1 MNSGFRT
8 IVIALLGCG
17 VVAGAASAQTNY
29 FFRPVTLPAGAPP
42 LPGGPGLDGNWF
54 TETDGDPN
62 SSGGTNWYDINGQNF
77 IPAFDFGSGERAF
90 IENGGTATVNSAGP
104 YSPGQI
110 VMGSATGTSG
120 TLEIQS
126 GGVIA
131 SRIGGGVNGNI
142 TVGSGAG
149 IGVLRVLPGGSISA
163 EGSLVQ
169 GNNNSNRIFVG
180 GAGAGTA
187 TLSAASATLGSE
199 VHVYPNAAFSTT
211 GSGNFG
217 VGAIYAPHVTANGV
231 SGKIN
236 VGATAALAGDLALD
250 FGSYTPTVG
259 HNWNV
264 LEAAAFSG
272 NFNSISSNASLA
284 ANHALVATRPSLG
297 GGRVAYNVSVQEV
310 LVLEVNRDTG
320 MATLKHPGSS
330 NIQLDGY
337 FIGSDAGSLNPANW
351 NSWDAGNHF
360 GGDWLATDARPDNLG
375 ELKPVGNATLNGGN
389 TLNYQFGNIY
399 NALAGP
405 FGTVNEDLE
414 FGYRRS
420 SDGAQFPGKV
430 VYTGTKF
437 NTLLLQVDPTGA
449 GDAYLRNTSGATV
462 QIDAYDVLSS
472 AGRLSTTGWNS
483 FDDQNYQGANTWLEV
498 NSNANLIGEVNQT
511 GFTTLAPG
519 AALNLGKLF
528 AGGAQDLQFSFLLQ
542 GQEEATPGHV
552 LYQSFANQPL
562 PGDFN
567 GNGVVDAAD
576 YTLWRDNLGAA
587 NESAINNNGDGG
599 GITASDYTFWKQR
612 FGNSA
617 GSGASGLAT
626 TGAVPEP
633 ATAFLAVFTF
643 GLAAVARRSR

>member
-1 MNSGFRT
+1 MTPGFRT
-8 IVIALLGCG
+8 MCIALLLSGAI
-17 VVAGAASAQTNY
+17 AGAASAQTNY

-77 IPAFDFGSGERAF
+77 IPAYDFGNGERAF
-90 IENGGTATVNSAGP
+90 IENGGTAIVNSVETF
-104 YSPGQI
+104 SPGQI

-120 TLEIQS
+120 TLEVQS
-126 GGVIA
+126 GGLIT
-131 SRIGGGVNGNI
+131 SRVGVGVNGNI

-163 EGSLVQ
+163 IGSLVQ
-169 GNNNSNRIFVG
+169 GNNNANRIFVG

-217 VGAIYAPHVTANGV
+217 VGAIYTPHVTANGV
-231 SGKIN
+231 TGKFN
-236 VGATAALAGDLALD
+236 VGATATLAGELVLD

-264 LEAAAFSG
+264 LEAAALSG
-272 NFNSISSNASLA
+272 NFNSISSNANLA
-284 ANHALVATRPSLG
+284 QNHALVATRPSIG

-320 MATLKHPGSS
+320 AATLKHPGSS

-337 FIGSDAGSLNPANW
+337 FIGSQAGSLKPVNW
-351 NSWDAGNHF
+351 NSWNAGNLF
-360 GGDWLATDARPDNLG
+360 GGDWVATDARADNLG
-375 ELKPVGNATLNGGN
+375 EFKPAGDATLAGGN
-389 TLNYQFGNIY
+389 TLNYQFGNIFDPL
-399 NALAGP
+399 NSP
-405 FGTVNEDLE
+405 FGTVTEDLE
-414 FGYRRS
+414 FRYRRS

-437 NTLLLQVDPTGA
+437 NTLLLQVDPSGS
-449 GDAYLRNTSGATV
+449 GDAYLRNTSNTTV
-462 QIDAYDVLSS
+462 QIDAYDILSS
-472 AGRLSTTGWNS
+472 GGRLSTSGWS
-483 FDDQNYQGANTWLEV
+483 SLDDQNFGGANTWLEV
-498 NSNANLIGEVNQT
+498 NSNANQIGEVNQT

-519 AALNLGKLF
+519 TSLNLGKLYT
-528 AGGAQDLQFSFLLQ
+528 GGAQDLQFSFLLQ
-542 GQEEATPGHV
+542 GAEDPTPGHV
-552 LYQSFANQPL
+552 LYQSFASAPVA
-562 PGDFN
+562 GDFN

-576 YTLWRDNLGAA
+576 YTRWRDNLGAPTEA
-587 NESAINNNGDGG
+587 GINNNGDGG
-599 GITASDYTFWKQR
+599 GVTASDYNFWKTR
-612 FGNSA
+612 FGNTSGA
-617 GSGASGLAT
+617 GSLAA
-626 TGAVPEP
+626 GAVPEP
-633 ATAFLAVFTF
+633 ATALLAILTF
-643 GLAAVARRSR
+643 GLAAVIRRSR